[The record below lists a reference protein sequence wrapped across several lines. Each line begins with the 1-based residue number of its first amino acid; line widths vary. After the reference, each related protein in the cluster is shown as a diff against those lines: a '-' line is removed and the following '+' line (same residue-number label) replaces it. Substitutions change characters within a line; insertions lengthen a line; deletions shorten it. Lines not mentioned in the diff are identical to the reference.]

1 MVALVG
7 VVIAVAMTMMA
18 MIVFTTHV
26 GLGYDKAFPMVI
38 GGMLAG
44 QQES

>member
-26 GLGYDKAFPMVI
+26 DLDYDKAFPMVV
-38 GGMLAG
+38 GEMLAG